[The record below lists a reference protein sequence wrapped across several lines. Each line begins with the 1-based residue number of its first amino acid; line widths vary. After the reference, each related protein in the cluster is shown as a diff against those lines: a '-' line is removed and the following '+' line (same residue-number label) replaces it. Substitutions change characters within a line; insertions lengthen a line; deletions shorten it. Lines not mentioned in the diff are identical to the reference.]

1 MVLMWSGSTLPQMM
15 SDRKRAFFHG
25 HSFTAHPIGCA
36 VALASLEVTLRDDV
50 PDALDRIGKKI
61 ENGLRARLRVNDP
74 DHALTSEVRRT
85 GGIVAVDL
93 ALPEGS
99 PGGWLADLA
108 PKLRAE
114 AVARGVLLRPLGP
127 VLYAMPPACTTEEQ
141 CERIP
146 YATLRL
152 LADGLGCDPTDL
164 LPTEPESTDEQF
176 AN

>member
-1 MVLMWSGSTLPQMM
+1 
-15 SDRKRAFFHG
+15 
-25 HSFTAHPIGCA
+25 

-50 PDALDRIGKKI
+50 PDKLDRIGKKI
-61 ENGLRARLRVNDP
+61 ENGLRARLRVNDA
-74 DHALTSEVRRT
+74 DHRLAGEVRRT

-99 PGGWLADLA
+99 PGGYLADLA

-141 CERIP
+141 CERI
-146 YATLRL
+146 ATVMAELAL
-152 LADGLGCDPTDL
+152 LDR
-164 LPTEPESTDEQF
+164 
-176 AN
+176 